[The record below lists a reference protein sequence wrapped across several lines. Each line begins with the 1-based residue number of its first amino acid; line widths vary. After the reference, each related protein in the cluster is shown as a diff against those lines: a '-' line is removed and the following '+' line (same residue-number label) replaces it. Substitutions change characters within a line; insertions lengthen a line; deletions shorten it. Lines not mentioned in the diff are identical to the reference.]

1 MAKSVS
7 FTELGIRIGLTAIFL
22 SLSAVSH
29 SSYAAFFVPAILGF
43 NLLRYL
49 LPKERSL
56 FELLSL
62 SPAVG
67 FSVLIILFYVS
78 SLLGVGIK
86 EAATFYTLIV
96 IVSNFLPSRGRGFN
110 VPLRDVLK
118 FFLPITAVVLVH
130 FVAYTYPT
138 DNVDNFFHAVKIR
151 YTLLSNSMFPQGA
164 PFPSVRGYPGGYHAV
179 VSYMVILTKST
190 IPLAMKDFRIL
201 AWAVLLLGVYLFARE
216 WFGEKTAYFSLL
228 SVLMTNLCYYYLIVY
243 IEPNFFGFYFFLV
256 MLVLLRKHFFGE
268 NSRELFV
275 LVLLLGS
282 SALLVHPYAFE
293 NYVLLGSLYAL
304 LGVREKRS
312 LLSSSLILSFVVL
325 PLLIFIILDPYFLG
339 LRMGIGLTP
348 VKVSHDNW
356 GFLKLLIE
364 WSTIRNLNYSGLLFM
379 LSAFFVGIRR
389 RNPEILSLFCYWAI
403 VVVFSI
409 VRIISGTP
417 FLGPFKLAAVER
429 MYLWLVPV
437 LPVIIGF
444 GMRSLYEFAT
454 SNRKKVLQISY
465 FVLVA
470 MFFLAP
476 TFGTARDLVSAEANF
491 YVTPDV
497 LEDFHWLSNN
507 VHSAKVLNSCYSDS
521 APWLPFFTE
530 KNYTVMFWDYGS
542 KACVYN
548 NKTLNQTVE
557 TLLKDNFTMSQTIA
571 FIDTNAPSLN
581 PLWFLK
587 RYELLRINE
596 NDWIFNLSSRNVS
609 RNSVL
614 VLNALRLCSPTI
626 PGNTFKYGK
635 YYVWGFTKKYYY
647 VTYFAFNG
655 QYYAWLFENPGVIA
669 FNPCRSYK
677 GVILDVLVT
686 TKLKVKV
693 TVNGKTKVYT
703 LSPGE
708 NLIRVVVPIVKNRLN
723 TIEIWKENST
733 LLLIK
738 EVKLEG

>member
-7 FTELGIRIGLTAIFL
+7 FTELGIRIGLTAILL
-22 SLSAVSH
+22 SLSAVFH
-29 SSYAAFFVPAILGF
+29 SLYAAFFVPAILGF

-49 LPKERSL
+49 LLKEHSL

-86 EAATFYTLIV
+86 EAATFYTLMV
-96 IVSNFLPSRGRGFN
+96 VVSNFLPSRGRGFN

-190 IPLAMKDFRIL
+190 IPLAMKDFRVL
-201 AWAVLLLGVYLFARE
+201 AWAVLLLGVYLFAKE

-275 LVLLLGS
+275 LALLLGS

-293 NYVLLGSLYAL
+293 NYVLLGLIYLLLRLRGKAL
-304 LGVREKRS
+304 TLSKAGV
-312 LLSSSLILSFVVL
+312 LCFGVL
-325 PLLIFIILDPYFLG
+325 PLFLFVLLDPYFLASK
-339 LRMGIGLTP
+339 IGVGSVRVT
-348 VKVSHDNW
+348 HDNW
-356 GFLKLLIE
+356 GFLKLAVE
-364 WSTIRNLNYSGLLFM
+364 WSTVRNLNYAGFLFM
-379 LSAFFVGIRR
+379 VSAFLFGIKK
-389 RNPEILSLFCYWAI
+389 RNVEVFSLFVYWGAI
-403 VVVFSI
+403 LVFSAL
-409 VRIISGTP
+409 RIAFGVTFI
-417 FLGPFKLAAVER
+417 GPFKLAAVER

-444 GMRSLYEFAT
+444 GMRSLYEFVN
-454 SNRKKVLQISY
+454 SNRKKALQISY

-521 APWLPFFTE
+521 VPWLPFFT
-530 KNYTVMFWDYGS
+530 KGNYTVMFNDYERT
-542 KACVYN
+542 CVYHN
-548 NKTLNQTVE
+548 RTLNQTVE
-557 TLLKDNFTMSQTIA
+557 ALLRDNLTMSRTIA
-571 FIDTNAPSLN
+571 FIDTNSPSLN

-708 NLIRVVVPIVKNRLN
+708 DLIKVGVPIVKNRLN